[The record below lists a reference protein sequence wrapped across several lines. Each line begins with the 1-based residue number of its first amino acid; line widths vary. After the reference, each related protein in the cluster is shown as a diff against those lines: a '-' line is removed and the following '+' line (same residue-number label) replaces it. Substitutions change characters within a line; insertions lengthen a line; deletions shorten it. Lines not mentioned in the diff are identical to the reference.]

1 MKQTY
6 LLVISILFLLCS
18 CHKDN
23 NSAITQGS
31 VYIINE
37 GGFQHGNASI
47 SVYDPSAKTVSNN
60 VFFQENGYSLGDV
73 AQSMYMIGD
82 TAFIVLNNSAKVVV
96 ADAAHN
102 FKYLYS
108 INIPLSS
115 PRFFLPAGGSKA
127 YVSELYANKIW
138 VVDYRLGTVIKTI
151 PVSGWTEH
159 MLSQNG
165 KIYVQ
170 EQTNPGASPIHAILQ
185 INPNND
191 LITNT
196 LPLSTDPSSMVI
208 TPQNKLLVLT
218 PHQSTPPQNASLYS
232 IDLNSFSIDRKI
244 DFSATRTPNFLR
256 YSPLTSQILFSD
268 SGGIYAM
275 NPTDTIIP
283 SATFIHSNNWN
294 VYGLNADPNT
304 GDIYISDA
312 VDYQQ
317 ASHIMRYS
325 KDGTA
330 IDNFTA
336 GIISNGFIFK

>member
-6 LLVISILFLLCS
+6 TLLIIVLTLLCS
-18 CHKDN
+18 CHKEKTG
-23 NSAITQGS
+23 AITQGS

-47 SVYDPSAKTVSNN
+47 SVYDPFAKTISNN
-60 VFFQENGYSLGDV
+60 VFSQENGYSLGDV

-82 TAFIVLNNSAKVVV
+82 TAFIVMNNSAKVVV

-115 PRFFLPAGGSKA
+115 PRFFLPVGGSKA

-138 VVDYRLGTVIKTI
+138 VVDYRLATVIKTI
-151 PVSGWTEH
+151 PVSGSTEH

-170 EQTNPGASPIHAILQ
+170 EQTNPGTSPVHAILQ
-185 INPNND
+185 IDPNND
-191 LITNT
+191 QIINT
-196 LPLSTDPSSMVI
+196 LPLPTDPGSMI
-208 TPQNKLLVLT
+208 ISPQNKLLVLA
-218 PHQSTPPQNASLYS
+218 PHQSTPAQNASLYS
-232 IDLNSFSIDRKI
+232 IDLSSFSIERKI
-244 DFSATRTPNFLR
+244 DFNPTRTPNFLR
-256 YSPLTSQILFSD
+256 YSSLNAQILFSD
-268 SGGIYAM
+268 SGGIYTM

-283 SATFIHSNNWN
+283 SGPFIHSNNWN
-294 VYGLNADPNT
+294 VYGLNADPTT

-325 KDGTA
+325 KEGTP

>member
-6 LLVISILFLLCS
+6 TLIILVLTLLCS
-18 CHKDN
+18 CNKEN
-23 NSAITQGS
+23 TGAITQGS

-47 SVYDPSAKTVSNN
+47 SVYDPTAKTISNN
-60 VFFQENGYSLGDV
+60 VFSQENGFSLGDV

-82 TAFIVLNNSAKVVV
+82 TAFIVMNNSAKVVV

-115 PRFFLPAGGSKA
+115 PRFFLPVGGSKA

-151 PVSGWTEH
+151 PVSGSTEH

-170 EQTNPGASPIHAILQ
+170 EQTNPGTSPVHAIFQ
-185 INPNND
+185 IDPNND
-191 LITNT
+191 QIINT
-196 LPLSTDPSSMVI
+196 LPLLTDPSSMVI
-208 TPQNKLLVLT
+208 APQNKLIVLA
-218 PHQSTPPQNASLYS
+218 PHQSAPAQNASLYS
-232 IDLNSFSIDRKI
+232 VDLSSFSIDKRI
-244 DFSATRTPNFLR
+244 DFNSTRTPNFLR
-256 YSPLTSQILFSD
+256 YSSLISQILFSD
-268 SGGIYAM
+268 SGGIYTM

-283 SATFIHSNNWN
+283 SSTFIHSNNWN
-294 VYGLNADPNT
+294 VYGLNADPTT

-325 KDGTA
+325 KDGTL